1 MIPPLSSFAPLPH
14 RSDEAGPTSNP
25 PVKRRLQFSV
35 QTMLLVVCAIGLFL
49 ALVVQLRVRDLD
61 DEIAPID
68 HSWTTGTLR
77 VRARRTQKEDII

>member
-1 MIPPLSSFAPLPH
+1 
-14 RSDEAGPTSNP
+14 
-25 PVKRRLQFSV
+25 
-35 QTMLLVVCAIGLFL
+35 MLLVVCAIGLFL

-77 VRARRTQKEDII
+77 VRHQGAQKEDII